1 MAAPLAGM
9 FSGQPP
15 RPPLAPPGLPGQG
28 SLLWATPDTLRSSPS
43 TLEDELESS
52 FEACFASLVEAKQVS
67 KDDYVNGTDQE
78 EIRTDVDKCIQKFL
92 DIARKTEYFFLQK
105 RLQLSIQKPEQVIK
119 EDISELR
126 NELQWKDALVQKHL
140 TKLQHWHQVLE
151 DVSVQHKKLADI
163 PQVSSAY
170 LSQAAANVP
179 APMKQT

>member
-28 SLLWATPDTLRSSPS
+28 LLLWATPDTPRSSPS

-52 FEACFASLVEAKQVS
+52 FEACFASHQRN
-67 KDDYVNGTDQE
+67 DYVNGTDQE

-126 NELQWKDALVQKHL
+126 NELQRKDALVQKHL

-179 APMKQT
+179 APVKQT